1 MNWELIEIIAEVV
14 AAIGVIASL
23 IYVARQVRSSQ
34 ETATDTNRLARASG
48 VREVMPANATNDEL
62 RNSVMKAYGF
72 APYYKEMARV
82 LDITIDDA
90 ARTDY
95 QNCYYFWLH
104 WSQFASTTDPQ
115 DLQELKYIM
124 RTYSIPAMKYSWE
137 NSPYARRSLDQ
148 EFVKFVE
155 AATAEV
161 SDEYFANMASIGV
174 QPDA

>member
-1 MNWELIEIIAEVV
+1 MNWELIATVAEVV

-34 ETATDTNRLARASG
+34 ETAADSNRLARAGG
-48 VREVMPANATNDEL
+48 VREVMLANATNDEL
-62 RNSVMKAYGF
+62 RNSTMKTYGF

-82 LDITIDDA
+82 LDVTIDDA

-95 QNCYYFWLH
+95 QNCYFFWLH
-104 WSQFASTTDPQ
+104 WGQFASTTDPQ
-115 DLQELKYIM
+115 DRQELKNIM

-137 NSPYARRSLDQ
+137 NSPYARRALDP

-174 QPDA
+174 QLDA